1 MFEKDKTTFTERDM
15 VYLFNIN
22 DYHTRSRDLNTK
34 FKLGN
39 CLCRA
44 VKLNENVDPCKYG

>member
-15 VYLFNIN
+15 VNLFNVIEY
-22 DYHTRSRDLNTK
+22 DTRSRDLNTK

-39 CLCRA
+39 CLCGA
-44 VKLNENVDPCKYG
+44 VKLNKNVDPCKYG